1 MTIAYLKPGTG
12 KRYTKMLKVVEFD
25 LTPQYAVYSKP
36 SGDKDKIN
44 IKVD

>member
-1 MTIAYLKPGTG
+1 
-12 KRYTKMLKVVEFD
+12 VEFD